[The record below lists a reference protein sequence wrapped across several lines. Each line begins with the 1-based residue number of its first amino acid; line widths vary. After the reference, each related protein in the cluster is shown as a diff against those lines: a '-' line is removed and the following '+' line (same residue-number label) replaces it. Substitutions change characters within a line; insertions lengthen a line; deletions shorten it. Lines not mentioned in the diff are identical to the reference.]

1 MYASMCGGPETRVD
15 VKSGSSG
22 SERYIHIYLD
32 DVTITLP
39 TEVALVLAER
49 LRADRVCVHT
59 AEQHLGMMQGL
70 EAGACSAVLGGAAAP
85 KIEADLE
92 RL

>member
-22 SERYIHIYLD
+22 SERYVHIYLD
-32 DVTITLP
+32 DVTVTLP

-49 LRADRVCVHT
+49 LRA
-59 AEQHLGMMQGL
+59 
-70 EAGACSAVLGGAAAP
+70 VLGGAVAP